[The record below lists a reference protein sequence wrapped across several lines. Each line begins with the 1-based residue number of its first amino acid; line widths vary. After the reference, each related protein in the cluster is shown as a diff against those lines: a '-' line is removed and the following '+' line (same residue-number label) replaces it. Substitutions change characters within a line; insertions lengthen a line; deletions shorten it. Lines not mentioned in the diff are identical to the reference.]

1 MKRFKTFLLALAAV
15 LFAMPDAFAQNMVG
29 RVLTPDE
36 LEDGVEV
43 IFEARSG
50 TTSKGHYLVP
60 FTYGKTN
67 PCQTIP
73 SILEVPEEIIWVLER
88 AQVDNAVTGLPQ
100 YYIKNKKTGQ
110 YLNFKWASNN
120 PDVYPNPFDDPDVWI
135 NKYTNGENALVD
147 DTASAK
153 AFCLVSNSDEEHKGY
168 YGSNSYGS
176 SQSDWEP
183 TTYTVVNIYD
193 ATGKKNMLS
202 DGGGY
207 GRVFLANEFEVSSFN
222 ITWFSQYQ
230 DTNVW
235 DIRRVSDRSTDPK
248 EALEDL
254 LDNFGASI
262 ETDYKVGTDPGFVNE
277 DVFNNF
283 YDVYQNVLSNY
294 NTMSDAE
301 LKTAF
306 NALFE
311 AKQKADAP
319 EAKVQIEDGGYYYIK
334 TAYSAFT
341 DVDNGEFAWVAPY
354 ESDNAGWR
362 ALNTNE
368 NQFIWQI
375 TKFPDNGA
383 NNTTGRMYYAFRNVG
398 SNVYLGKGASHSD
411 SQPVGF
417 TNEKEERIFAGDLGG
432 GQFNIGS
439 KYDYYDEYPPRPYHM
454 ENHQNGNGTAGKLVL
469 WDGGASSASAW
480 YIRRVPQEI
489 VDHINDPD
497 RLAVDKLR
505 QAVLKYDGIS
515 SGAQVGDGIGF
526 AHSQDLIDNVDS
538 ALVKAKRLLAAT
550 EIPAVEELEAAAK
563 TLAEA
568 GDKFNAEVNVVP
580 DGYYV
585 IRSNFANYV
594 KNDNAIYLSLYND
607 TTPGW
612 THKENTAAQIW
623 KVTKLAE
630 GGYALQN
637 MKNKMYMNKAEKSE
651 NGSLVDMTKEL
662 VTPAQFKAI
671 KANGKWGIFNSVDEE
686 FGYDPNGHGSCLY
699 DEGRLQIWS
708 PRQEDGG
715 TSWTF
720 EPVSAEDAEKIL
732 ANEAQNELNIKF
744 KKTFEEARRLY
755 NASTNYTVGEPIIT
769 DVSQIYANNWSPN
782 EGMHLENMIDGNK
795 DSYWNSTW
803 EAGQEQTP
811 DEPHSLRIYNE
822 AGFPD
827 TVQVQY
833 VMRQNGSWHRVP
845 ARMRIQVSN
854 DAETWETL
862 PNDMTLADF
871 GGQTL
876 LSSLHSDSLTYIVS
890 GIGGYKYVRFQTLVS
905 INNGGGVYFANNHA
919 VFGYAEYN
927 LYPITGVNENS
938 YILKPSHKG
947 VAFELF
953 NAIQD
958 AKAENNSGNA
968 TQATYDKLVAAIE
981 AFKALSS
988 NDSTIAMARYNVEN
1002 LTAGDRI
1009 GEFPGEDL
1017 EAYVSKA
1024 NPLIAEYDAAEGQ
1037 LSANKIKE
1045 VVSGLK
1051 DAYAALYEKMN
1062 KPADKWYVIS
1072 TADATRAGMVLYAGG
1087 AHTHAYGNSY
1097 SYWLT
1102 KPYSTDGKFA
1112 GAYES
1117 YSHWTL
1123 TKDKDGRYIPQNVGQ
1138 GGFFGPY
1145 TGSGNND
1152 YNYRPIC
1159 WYVPKA
1165 FTIVP
1170 FGDGQIGFLTA
1181 EGYYVKNNAGWY
1193 ANGLEYTKADD
1204 SAPAFKGSSFAW
1216 TIDASEDVHGDFVT
1230 EPYYS
1235 GCANGRVIAITMP
1248 YGYANPAQAVSDA
1261 DQSAEDIY
1269 PYEIVGK
1276 VTTDEGDSI
1285 VTAYKLKMLDGI
1297 LVEAGKPVIYIMPGE
1312 KYDASVTSTI
1322 TFSPAMNS
1330 IISAERDTVNGLISV
1345 PATWNT
1351 SEEHMGYF
1359 LEDSVVDE
1367 PKGTSIGYQ
1376 RGIILPRLVKNTVSD
1391 DEVDAIVY
1399 VKGAGMLNG
1408 IKDAEII
1415 AIKKFVN
1422 VYTTDGVL
1430 VRKHVDEANATAG
1443 LKKGVYVVGN
1453 KKVLVK

>member
-1 MKRFKTFLLALAAV
+1 MKRLKTFLLALAAV
-15 LFAMPDAFAQNMVG
+15 LLAMPDAFAQNMVG
-29 RVLTPDE
+29 RVLASDE
-36 LEDGVEV
+36 LVDGVEV
-43 IFEARSG
+43 VFEARSG
-50 TTSKGHYLVP
+50 TASKGHYLVP
-60 FTYGKTN
+60 FTYLSDADGTN
-67 PCQTIP
+67 PNCTTIP
-73 SILEVPEEIIWVLER
+73 SILEVPDKIVWVLER
-88 AQVDNAVTGLPQ
+88 AQVDNVVTGLPQ
-100 YYIKNKKTGQ
+100 YYIKNKETGK
-110 YLNFKWASNN
+110 YLSFEWNCSNPEDYENKFGPDAWVNKWVKN
-120 PDVYPNPFDDPDVWI
+120 DDPFV
-135 NKYTNGENALVD
+135 A

-153 AFCLVSNSDEEHKGY
+153 AFCLVSNSDEQWRGQ

-183 TTYTVVNIYD
+183 TTYTIVYIFD
-193 ATGKKNMLS
+193 ATGKTNNQS
-202 DGGGY
+202 DGAGY
-207 GRVFLANEFEVSSFN
+207 GRMYLCNEFPITGCN
-222 ITWFSQYQ
+222 ITWYSQFQ

-235 DIRRVSDRSTDPK
+235 DIRRVSDRSADPK
-248 EALEDL
+248 EAMEDL
-254 LDNFGASI
+254 LDNFGATI
-262 ETDYKVGTDPGFVNE
+262 ETDYKVGDDPGFVKE
-277 DVFNNF
+277 EIYNNF
-283 YDVYQNVLSNY
+283 YTTYQDVLAKYE
-294 NTMSDAE
+294 TMSDDE

-306 NALFE
+306 DALYE
-311 AKQKADAP
+311 AKVKADAP

-334 TAYSAFT
+334 TAYDAFT
-341 DVDNGEFAWVAPY
+341 SVDNGEFAWVAPY
-354 ESDNAGWR
+354 EGSTAGWR
-362 ALNTNE
+362 ALNTKD

-375 TKFPDNGA
+375 TQFPAENA
-383 NNTTGRMYYAFRNVG
+383 ERMYYAFRNMG
-398 SNVYLGKGASHSD
+398 SGVYLGKAASHSD
-411 SQPVGF
+411 SQPAGY
-417 TNEKEERIFAGDLGG
+417 TTEKEERIYVGDLGG

-439 KYDYYDEYPPRPYHM
+439 KYDYFDVYPPRPYHM
-454 ENHQNGNGTAGKLVL
+454 EGHGSGAGTAGKLVL
-469 WDGGASSASAW
+469 WDGGLNSASAW
-480 YIRRVPQEI
+480 YIRKVPQDVI
-489 VDHINDPD
+489 DHMGDPD
-497 RLAVDKLR
+497 RVAADSLR
-505 QAVLKYDGIS
+505 MAVLKYTGITT
-515 SGAQVGDGIGF
+515 GAQVGEGIGF
-526 AHSQDLIDNVDS
+526 AHSQELIDNVDS
-538 ALVKAKRLLAAT
+538 ALAKANRLLAA
-550 EIPAVEELEAAAK
+550 EAPATEELVAAYKALVEAS
-563 TLAEA
+563 E
-568 GDKFNAEVNVVP
+568 KFNNEISVVP
-580 DGYYV
+580 DGYYA
-585 IRSNFANYV
+585 IRSNMADFV
-594 KNDNAIYLSLYND
+594 KNNNDIYLTLYND

-612 THKENTAAQIW
+612 THKETTAAQIW

-637 MKNKMYMNKAEKSE
+637 FKNKMYINKAAKSE

-662 VTPAQFKAI
+662 VTPAQFKPI
-671 KANGKWGIFNSVDEE
+671 KANGQWAVYNTADEG
-686 FGYDPNGHGSCLY
+686 FSYDPYGHGSCLF
-699 DEGRLQIWS
+699 DEGKLQIWS
-708 PRQEDGG
+708 PATENGG

-720 EPVSAEDAEKIL
+720 EPVSEEEAEKLL
-732 ANEAQNELNIKF
+732 ANEAQNELNIKLRN
-744 KKTFEEARRLY
+744 KFEEARRLY
-755 NASTNYTVGEPIIT
+755 NASTNYNVGEPIIT

-782 EGMHLENMIDGNK
+782 EGMHLEYMIDGNK
-795 DSYWNSTW
+795 DTYWNSTW

-811 DEPHSLRIYNE
+811 GEPHSLRIYNE

-827 TVQVQY
+827 TVQVAY
-833 VMRQNGSWHRVP
+833 TMRQNDSWHRVP

-871 GGQTL
+871 GGQSF
-876 LSSLHSDSLTYIVS
+876 LSSLHKDSLTYIVS

-938 YILKPSHKG
+938 YILQPSHKG

-953 NAIQD
+953 NAIQA

-968 TQATYDKLVAAIE
+968 TQATYDKLVEAIE
-981 AFKALSS
+981 AFKAMSS

-1002 LTAGDRI
+1002 LTAGERI
-1009 GEFPGEDL
+1009 GEFPEADL
-1017 EAYVSKA
+1017 DAYVSKA
-1024 NPLIAEYDAAEGQ
+1024 AQLLTEYDNAEGQ
-1037 LSANKIKE
+1037 LSADKIKE

-1051 DAYAALYEKMN
+1051 DAYTALYDKMV
-1062 KPADKWYVIS
+1062 KPEGKWYVIT
-1072 TADATRAGMVLYAGG
+1072 TADAARPGMVLYAGG
-1087 AHTHAYGNSY
+1087 AHTHAFGNSY

-1102 KPYSTDGKFA
+1102 
-1112 GAYES
+1112 GAYPSGSKES
-1117 YSHWTL
+1117 YNHWTL

-1145 TGSGNND
+1145 TGSGNTD

-1170 FGDGQIGFLTA
+1170 FGDGQIGFLSA
-1181 EGYYVKNNAGWY
+1181 EGYYAKNNGSWY
-1193 ANGLEYTKADD
+1193 APGLDYAKADD
-1204 SAPAFKGSSFAW
+1204 SAPAFKSSSFAW
-1216 TIDASEDVHGDFVT
+1216 TIDASEDVHGEFTT

-1248 YGYANPAQAVSDA
+1248 YEYTSPAQAISDA

-1285 VTAYKLKMLDGI
+1285 VTAYNLKMIDGES
-1297 LVEAGKPVIYIMPGE
+1297 VKGGTPVIYIMPGE

-1322 TFSPAMNS
+1322 TFSPIMNTPV
-1330 IISAERDTVNGLISV
+1330 SAEVDTVNGLISV

-1351 SEEHMGYF
+1351 TADHYGYF

-1367 PKGTSIGYQ
+1367 PKGTAIGYQ
-1376 RGIILPRLVKNTVSD
+1376 RAVILPRLVKNTVSD

-1408 IKDAEII
+1408 IKGAEII

-1443 LKKGVYVVGN
+1443 LKKGVYVVGS

>member
-15 LFAMPDAFAQNMVG
+15 LFAMSDAFAQNMVG

-36 LEDGVEV
+36 LDDGVEV

-60 FTYGKTN
+60 FTYGQTN
-67 PCQTIP
+67 SCQTIN
-73 SILEVPEEIIWVLER
+73 SILEVPENIVWVLER
-88 AQVDNAVTGLPQ
+88 ALVDNAVTGLPQ

-110 YLNFKWASNN
+110 YLNFKWATNQ
-120 PDVYPNPFDDPDVWI
+120 PDLYPNPFDDPDVWI
-135 NKYTNGENALVD
+135 NKYTAGENALVD

-153 AFCLVSNSDEEHKGY
+153 AFCIISNSDEQWKGQ

-207 GRVFLANEFEVSSFN
+207 GRVFLANEFEVSKFN

-235 DIRRVSDRSTDPK
+235 DIRRVSNRDANPK
-248 EALEDL
+248 EAIEDL

-294 NTMSDAE
+294 NTMSDDE

-306 NALFE
+306 DALFE

-341 DVDNGEFAWVAPY
+341 DVDNGDFAWVAPY
-354 ESDNAGWR
+354 EGSTAGWR
-362 ALNTNE
+362 ALNTND

-375 TKFPDNGA
+375 TQFPVNG
-383 NNTTGRMYYAFRNVG
+383 TSSRMYYAFRNVG
-398 SNVYLGKGASHSD
+398 TNVYLGKAAAHED

-417 TNEKEERIFAGDLGG
+417 TTEKEERIFASDLGG
-432 GQFNIGS
+432 GQFNVGS
-439 KYDYYDEYPPRPYHM
+439 KYDYYDVYPPRPYHM
-454 ENHQNGNGTAGKLVL
+454 ENHQSGNGTAGKLVL

-497 RLAVDKLR
+497 RVAAGKLR
-505 QAVLKYDGIS
+505 QAIMKYDGIT
-515 SGAQVGDGIGF
+515 SGAEVGDGIGF
-526 AHSQDLIDNVDS
+526 AHSQELIDNVDS
-538 ALVKAKRLLAAT
+538 ALAKAKRLVAAA
-550 EIPAVEELEAAAK
+550 EIPAVEELEAAIKAL
-563 TLAEA
+563 TEA

-580 DGYYV
+580 DGYYA
-585 IRSNFANYV
+585 IRSNFENYL

-612 THKENTAAQIW
+612 THKETTAAQIW

-637 MKNKMYMNKAEKSE
+637 MKNKMYMNKAAKSE

-671 KANGKWGIFNSVDEE
+671 KANGKWGIFNSVDTE

-708 PRQEDGG
+708 PRQENGG

-720 EPVSAEDAEKIL
+720 EPVSEEEAEKLI

-755 NASTNYTVGEPIIT
+755 NASANYTVGEPIIT

-782 EGMHLENMIDGNK
+782 EGEHLEYMIDGNK
-795 DSYWNSTW
+795 NTYWNSTW
-803 EAGQEQTP
+803 ETGQEQTP
-811 DEPHSLRIYNE
+811 GEPHSLRIYSE

-827 TVQVQY
+827 TVQVAY
-833 VMRQNGSWHRVP
+833 TMRQSESWHRVP

-905 INNGGGVYFANNHA
+905 INNGGAVYFANGHA

-927 LYPITGVNENS
+927 LYPVTGVDENS
-938 YILKPSHKG
+938 YILKPSHQG

-953 NAIQD
+953 NAIQE

-968 TQATYDKLVAAIE
+968 TQATYNKLVAAID
-981 AFKALSS
+981 AFRALSS

-1002 LTAGDRI
+1002 LTAGERI
-1009 GEFPGEDL
+1009 GEFPSEDL
-1017 EAYVSKA
+1017 DAYISKA
-1024 NPLIAEYDAAEGQ
+1024 SPLLSEYDAAEGQ
-1037 LSANKIKE
+1037 LSADKIKE

-1051 DAYAALYEKMN
+1051 DAYTALYEKMN

-1102 KPYSTDGKFA
+1102 NPYPA
-1112 GAYES
+1112 GSKES
-1117 YSHWTL
+1117 YNHWTL
-1123 TKDKDGRYIPQNVGQ
+1123 TKDENGRYIPQNVGN

-1145 TGSGNND
+1145 TGSGLSTYD
-1152 YNYRPIC
+1152 YRPIC

-1170 FGDGQIGFLTA
+1170 FGEGQIGFLTA

-1193 ANGLEYTKADD
+1193 APGMTYTKADD
-1204 SAPAFKGSSFAW
+1204 TAPAFKGSSFAW
-1216 TIDASEDVHGDFVT
+1216 TIDASEDVHSEFT
-1230 EPYYS
+1230 SEPYYS
-1235 GCANGRVIAITMP
+1235 CANGRVISITMP
-1248 YGYANPAQAVSDA
+1248 YEYEVPAQAVSDA
-1261 DQSAEDIY
+1261 DATTEDLT
-1269 PYEIVGK
+1269 PYQLVGK
-1276 VTTDEGDSI
+1276 VTTDEGDSV
-1285 VTAYKLKMLDGI
+1285 VTAYKLKMIDAETVKG
-1297 LVEAGKPVIYIMPGE
+1297 GTPVIYIMPGQ
-1312 KYDASVTSTI
+1312 YDVNVTSTI
-1322 TFSPAMNS
+1322 TFAPVMNGS
-1330 IISAERDTVNGLISV
+1330 VSAKQDTVNGLISV
-1345 PATWNT
+1345 PATWLT
-1351 SEEHMGYF
+1351 TEDHMGYF
-1359 LEDSVVDE
+1359 LGDSIVDE

-1399 VKGAGMLNG
+1399 VKGAGMING
-1408 IKDAEII
+1408 IKGAEII

-1430 VRKHVDEANATAG
+1430 VRKHVDAANATAG